1 MAYAD
6 LDKVDTLL
14 NGDLYN
20 RNLQELGETCAAK
33 ADAKIDAYVS
43 NRYTVP
49 FTVVPEMIAS
59 IAQDITIYYLL
70 RTGYFDGIA
79 GNDKETAKEFYD
91 LAIKDLEKIRDGEM
105 NLPDVDPSNTG
116 ANAAR
121 IASTRGDYHPSMDM
135 GSELDWGT
143 DEDLI
148 EKLED
153 EKS

>member
-33 ADAKIDAYVS
+33 ADAIVDAYVS
-43 NRYTVP
+43 NRYNVP
-49 FTVVPEMIAS
+49 FTTTPALIAS
-59 IAQDITIYYLL
+59 IAQDITIFYLM

-91 LAIKDLEKIRDGEM
+91 MAIKDLEKIRDGDM
-105 NLPDVDPSNTG
+105 DLPDVDPADVGTNV
-116 ANAAR
+116 NR
-121 IASTRGDYHPSMDM
+121 IASTREDYHPSVDM
-135 GSELDWGT
+135 GSELDWGV
-143 DEDLI
+143 DEDLE
-148 EKLED
+148 EKLEND
-153 EKS
+153 KT